1 MMNRKNASP
10 IPMTGGSFIIV
21 IFAVL
26 CMTVFALLSLN
37 TALAD
42 KRLKDA
48 SLKGTEAYYAAD
60 CRAEEIF
67 ADIRLGK
74 IPEEV
79 KEENGV
85 YSFSCYVSDT
95 QSLEVEIVREEE
107 GFRVIRWQTVT
118 FVEYEEK
125 GPELWDGEDIM

>member
-1 MMNRKNASP
+1 M
-10 IPMTGGSFIIV
+10 
-21 IFAVL
+21 
-26 CMTVFALLSLN
+26 
-37 TALAD
+37 AD

>member
-10 IPMTGGSFIIV
+10 IPMTGGSFIVV

-37 TALAD
+37 TAMAD

-48 SLKGTEAYYAAD
+48 SLKGTEAYYIAD

-79 KEENGV
+79 KVENGV
-85 YSFSCYVSDT
+85 YSYSCYVSET
-95 QSLEVEIVREEE
+95 QSLEVEIAEEGE

-118 FVEYEEK
+118 NAEYEEK
-125 GPELWDGEDIM
+125 GLELWDGENIM

>member
-1 MMNRKNASP
+1 MSKKNASP
-10 IPMTGGSFIIV
+10 IPMTGGSFILV

-48 SLKGTEAYYAAD
+48 SLRGTEAYYAAD

-79 KEENGV
+79 KGENGV
-85 YSFSCYVSDT
+85 YSYSCYVSET
-95 QSLEVEIVREEE
+95 QWLEVEIAKEEE
-107 GFRVIRWQTVT
+107 GFRVLKWQTVT
-118 FVEYEEK
+118 FAEYEEK
-125 GPELWDGEDIM
+125 GPELWDGENMM

>member
-1 MMNRKNASP
+1 MSKKNASP
-10 IPMTGGSFIIV
+10 IPMTGGSFILV

-48 SLKGTEAYYAAD
+48 SLRGTEAYYAAD

-85 YSFSCYVSDT
+85 YSYSCYVSET
-95 QSLEVEIVREEE
+95 QWLEVEIARKK
-107 GFRVIRWQTVT
+107 RVSE
-118 FVEYEEK
+118 F
-125 GPELWDGEDIM
+125 

>member
-1 MMNRKNASP
+1 MSKKNASP
-10 IPMTGGSFIIV
+10 IPMTGGSFILV

-48 SLKGTEAYYAAD
+48 SLRGTEAYYAAD

-85 YSFSCYVSDT
+85 YSYSCYVSET
-95 QSLEVEIVREEE
+95 QWLEVEISKEEE
-107 GFRVIRWQTVT
+107 GFRVLKWQTVT
-118 FVEYEEK
+118 FAEYEEK
-125 GPELWDGEDIM
+125 GPELWDGENMM